1 MYFSRIFHVANEIFE
16 KNQPLHFLSTIPF
29 VQGEIEE
36 ERLDE
41 ALWNYLKETSFLELS
56 VSMVFT

>member
-16 KNQPLHFLSTIPF
+16 KKNQPLHFLSTIPF

-41 ALWNYLKETSFLELS
+41 AL
-56 VSMVFT
+56 